1 MKNMPI
7 MFVLPRLHLDEDEE
21 RIIEIEVKEHKS
33 NMRTPDAIN
42 NTDYVIAEKEVPWT
56 EQQKR
61 LKEIMPW

>member
-1 MKNMPI
+1 MPI

-21 RIIEIEVKEHKS
+21 RIIEIKVEEHKS
-33 NMRTPDAIN
+33 KMGTSDATN
-42 NTDYVIAEKEVPWT
+42 NTDYAIAEKEVPWA